1 MNNYL
6 KEYLKRGLMFG
17 GFGPI
22 VAGLVLL
29 IIDLSGVTIS
39 LNGKDVLLAIVST
52 YILAFVQAGS
62 TVFNQI
68 EHWSLL
74 KSLFFHFISIY
85 LAYSGC
91 YILNSWIPFEP
102 IVLLIFTALFVV
114 TYFIIWITVYLIVKS
129 ASKKLNKKI
138 I

>member
-1 MNNYL
+1 MNKYVKLYL
-6 KEYLKRGLMFG
+6 QRGMLFG

-62 TVFNQI
+62 SVFNQI